1 MPGKIKKPATK
12 KKPVAKKKALSQLQK
27 ARLKKQNASSDSATL
42 KRLRKAY
49 PNSNVTPIRNS
60 SDYRVRNK
68 KGGGSVTVT
77 PGRRKKK

>member
-12 KKPVAKKKALSQLQK
+12 KKPVAKKKASP
-27 ARLKKQNASSDSATL
+27 KKQNASSDSATL
-42 KRLRKAY
+42 KRLRKTY

-60 SDYRVRNK
+60 SNYSIRNK

-77 PGRRKKK
+77 PGRKKKK